1 MKEIKAHIRPE
12 RVEAVAG
19 ALHEAGIRH
28 FTTIHVRSFGGGP
41 DSGEGRVSLEV
52 GEWYTEHAK
61 LEFVCPAPQA
71 DALVTL
77 ILEAARTGEPGD
89 GIVFVYDV
97 DLAVK
102 VRTGAIG
109 RDALV

>member
-19 ALHEAGIRH
+19 ALHDAGIRH

-41 DSGEGRVSLEV
+41 DPGEGRLSLEV
-52 GEWYTEHAK
+52 GDWYTEHVK
-61 LEFVCPAPQA
+61 LEFVCSEPQA
-71 DALVTL
+71 DGLVAL

-97 DLAVK
+97 DRAAK
-102 VRTGAIG
+102 VRTGATG
-109 RDALV
+109 RDALA